1 MKKLLL
7 SLLFLP
13 AVSFAQYDASPAP
26 NAGSAAYKNVRLG
39 FYIAPTSSWM
49 RPTANKDDE
58 GNFDVASNGS
68 KIGFMYGLMADFYFA
83 ENYAIATGLQVDH
96 NGGKILATRVQGTV
110 NPAVDHVQKADF
122 EYSFQYLEIPLNV
135 KLRTYELGSAGLRI
149 FGQAGL
155 SLGFNIGKKA
165 TYTVQYYDAATQ
177 TSETASGDHVKLTGS
192 LTAAPINLQMNIG
205 AGIEYSLTNN
215 ISLYGGLFFN
225 NGFLPDATNPK
236 NYNADLLGYK
246 AGNQYGKGGFA
257 DGNTRL
263 NNLALRI
270 GVFF

>member
-68 KIGFMYGLMADFYFA
+68 KIGFMYGLMADFYFT

-96 NGGKILATRVQGTV
+96 NGGKILANRVKAKEDNTV
-110 NPAVDHVQKADF
+110 NQVRTADF

-155 SLGFNIGKKA
+155 TVGFNIGKKA
-165 TYTVQYYDAATQ
+165 TYTVDYYDAATQ
-177 TSETASGDHVKLTGS
+177 TPKTASGDHVKLTGS

-225 NGFLPDATNPK
+225 NGFLPDATNPDK
-236 NYNADLLGYK
+236 YDASRLGYEGSFK
-246 AGNQYGKGGFA
+246 